1 MVRRVFLAFLG
12 FALVACGDDSTGPE
26 SITGT
31 YTLQSIDGEVL
42 PAFLA
47 VPTEAITIEITA
59 GSVTLEKN
67 MTCLISL
74 SLRGTVDGTVSTG
87 RTETEGCTYT
97 FTGSQA
103 EFAIAVT
110 FSARTVSGG
119 GSIFAPLFGS
129 ILDAFGL
136 RSGSVAGSTLT
147 LNSLIDGHTVFIFRK

>member
-1 MVRRVFLAFLG
+1 MIRRVFLAFLVFG
-12 FALVACGDDSTGPE
+12 LVACGDDSTGPE

-59 GSVTLEKN
+59 GSVTLNQN
-67 MTCLISL
+67 MTCSISL

-97 FTGSQA
+97 FMGSQA
-103 EFAIAVT
+103 EFAITVT
-110 FSARTVSGG
+110 FSARTVSG